1 VVREDVAHLHDAEDA
16 GEGDGSE
23 QEYDC
28 EDGVGTH
35 GDGDLRELIGCC

>member
-1 VVREDVAHLHDAEDA
+1 MVRQNVADLHDAEDA
-16 GEGDGSE
+16 GEGDGGE

-35 GDGDLRELIGCC
+35 R